1 VDRALR
7 VWAWLGEALLERT
20 EVGRALLRRVAVL
33 GMPKPGASSSSDDSE
48 SSSSSPSTST
58 GALSGRC
65 GGVRTPEVD
74 PVTGSEEPAGV
85 LREAEAVLWERGGF
99 AGGSHGVSMQ
109 LNF

>member
-1 VDRALR
+1 
-7 VWAWLGEALLERT
+7 
-20 EVGRALLRRVAVL
+20 
-33 GMPKPGASSSSDDSE
+33 MPKPGASSSSDDSE